1 MKIAVVGL
9 NHKTASVDIR
19 EQLAFSAEQAVK
31 VLGLLKAKYP
41 GTGFVLLSTC
51 NRTELYYAGGEQN
64 YSSVGD
70 QGCSSVGGQDY
81 FSTADQGGSPAA
93 GQDGSLPGVQSCP
106 TGQELAEFL
115 SDYCSVPM
123 TTLQEIFY
131 VHHNAEAVEHLL
143 SVAASLDSLVIGESQ
158 ILAQV
163 KESYALASRAQ
174 MTNKVINRLFHCA
187 FATSK
192 EVYSLTS
199 IAQRRVSVAG
209 VAIELARQLFENI
222 RKAKIAVIGAGE
234 MGELLIRHLLD
245 VGSENITVF
254 NRTLKRAESMA
265 RKYGIACRGWQDL
278 PDYFSEADIVIA
290 AALAEEHLFDKSCL
304 SGRMG
309 GALLII
315 DIAVPR
321 NFDASVNELEEV
333 FLYSVDDLEQVAQK
347 NLAIRQE
354 DIGRAQEII
363 ADNVQSFMDWFG
375 VKDIGPLI
383 GQLRDKFQQIG
394 QAELLR
400 FLAGENNMEPSQKQ
414 KMEAAVNRITNTL
427 LHRLI
432 NVMYTIAQN
441 DGADEVRYLIE
452 SIIQDQEQPDSKEC
466 QHGQ

>member
-51 NRTELYYAGGEQN
+51 NRTELYYAGGEQDD
-64 YSSVGD
+64 SLLQSR
-70 QGCSSVGGQDY
+70 
-81 FSTADQGGSPAA
+81 GGSST
-93 GQDGSLPGVQSCP
+93 DSRNCP
-106 TGQELAEFL
+106 THQEMVEFL

-123 TTLQEIFY
+123 TTLQENFY
-131 VHHNAEAVEHLL
+131 IYHDAEAVEHLL
-143 SVAASLDSLVIGESQ
+143 SVAASLDSLVIGEAQ

-163 KESYALASRAQ
+163 KESYALASGARA
-174 MTNKVINRLFHCA
+174 TNKVINRLFHCA

-209 VAIELARQLFENI
+209 VAIELAGQLFENI

-234 MGELLIRHLLD
+234 MGELLVRHLLD
-245 VGSENITVF
+245 VGGENITVF

-265 RKYGIACRGWQDL
+265 RKYAIAWGDWQAL
-278 PDYFSEADIVIA
+278 SDYFLEADIVIA

-304 SGRMG
+304 SGRSG

-354 DIGRAQEII
+354 DVGRAREII
-363 ADNVQSFMDWFG
+363 ADNVKSFMDWFG

-383 GQLRDKFQQIG
+383 GRLRDKFQQFG
-394 QAELLR
+394 QAELLC
-400 FLAGENNMEPSQKQ
+400 FLAGENNMEPGQRQ
-414 KMEAAVNRITNTL
+414 KMEAAVNRITNRM

-432 NVMYTIAQN
+432 NALYTIAQN
-441 DGADEVRYLIE
+441 DGADEARYLIE
-452 SIIQDQEQPDSKEC
+452 SIIQDQQQPDNQEC